1 MVDSSLA
8 KKISKGDQ
16 VAFKALFDQYHGKL
30 FELARYYSKSDQIA
44 EEVTNDVFVKIWNR
58 RSKLT
63 TVKQLESYL
72 YIATKNETLT
82 YLRDNKKDLALMSIN
97 QVELNL
103 KLQVQD
109 VERSFLSKELI
120 NALEESIKSLPE
132 KSGLVY
138 RMVKEDN
145 LSYKEV
151 AKVLDLSVKSVEKHM
166 GLAFK
171 RIRKDLSSY
180 LSCSDLDYKNVII
193 SLLLVL
199 CFSFF

>member
-1 MVDSSLA
+1 MVISELL
-8 KKISKGDQ
+8 KKISLGDQ
-16 VAFKALFDQYHGKL
+16 QAFRELFDLYHGKL

-44 EEVTNDVFVKIWNR
+44 EEVTNDVFVRIWNR

-63 TVKQLESYL
+63 TIKQLESYL

-97 QVELNL
+97 QVELSL

-109 VERSFLSKELI
+109 AEHTFLDAELLK
-120 NALEESIKSLPE
+120 ALEDSIKNLPE

-138 RMVKEDN
+138 RMIKEDN

-151 AKVLDLSVKSVEKHM
+151 ARVLDLSVKSIEKHM

-180 LSCSDLDYKNVII
+180 ISCADLDYKNVII
-193 SLLLVL
+193 SLLAIPVFTLI
-199 CFSFF
+199 

>member
-1 MVDSSLA
+1 MVISTLL
-8 KKISKGDQ
+8 KKISHGDQ
-16 VAFKALFDQYHGKL
+16 QAFRELFDLYHGKL
-30 FELARYYSKSDQIA
+30 FELARYYSKSDQVA
-44 EEVTNDVFVKIWNR
+44 EEVTNDVFIKIWKKRN
-58 RSKLT
+58 KLSAI
-63 TVKQLESYL
+63 KQIESYL
-72 YIATKNETLT
+72 FIATKNETLT

-109 VERSFLSKELI
+109 AEHSFLSKELLK
-120 NALEESIKSLPE
+120 ALEDSIKNLPE

-145 LSYKEV
+145 MSYKEV
-151 AKVLDLSVKSVEKHM
+151 ARVLDLSVKSVEKHM

-193 SLLLVL
+193 SLLTIL
-199 CFSFF
+199 SFTFF

>member
-1 MVDSSLA
+1 MVDSKLL
-8 KKISKGDQ
+8 KKIASGDQ
-16 VAFKALFDQYHGKL
+16 QAFRELFDLYHGKL
-30 FELARYYSKSDQIA
+30 FELARYYSKSDQVA
-44 EEVTNDVFVKIWNR
+44 EEVTNDVFIKIWKKRN
-58 RSKLT
+58 KLSAI
-63 TVKQLESYL
+63 KQLDSYL

-109 VERSFLSKELI
+109 AEHSFLSKELLKE
-120 NALEESIKSLPE
+120 LEDSIKNLPE

-151 AKVLDLSVKSVEKHM
+151 ARVLDLSVKSVEKHM

-193 SLLLVL
+193 SLLTIL
-199 CFSFF
+199 SFTFF

>member
-1 MVDSSLA
+1 MVNPKLIQNISL
-8 KKISKGDQ
+8 GDQ
-16 VAFKALFDQYHGKL
+16 QAFRELFDRYHGKL

-44 EEVTNDVFVKIWNR
+44 EEVTNDVFVKIWNK

-63 TVKQLESYL
+63 SIKQLESYL

-82 YLRDNKKDLALMSIN
+82 YLRDNKKELALMSIN

-109 VERSFLSKELI
+109 AEHSFLSKELVS
-120 NALEESIKSLPE
+120 ALEESIKNLPE

-151 AKVLDLSVKSVEKHM
+151 AKVLDLSVKSIEKHM

-171 RIRKDLSSY
+171 CIRKDLSNY

-193 SLLLVL
+193 SLLTIL
-199 CFSFF
+199 SFTFF

>member
-30 FELARYYSKSDQIA
+30 FELARFYSKSDQVA
-44 EEVTNDVFVKIWNR
+44 EEVTNDVFVKIWNK

-63 TVKQLESYL
+63 SIKQLESYL

-82 YLRDNKKDLALMSIN
+82 YLRNNKKELALMSIN
-97 QVELNL
+97 QVELSL

-109 VERSFLSKELI
+109 AEHTFLDSELLK
-120 NALEESIKSLPE
+120 ALEESIRNLPE

-151 AKVLDLSVKSVEKHM
+151 AKVLDLSVKSIEKHM
-166 GLAFK
+166 GLALK

-180 LSCSDLDYKNVII
+180 MSCADLDYKNVII
-193 SLLLVL
+193 SLLIILAFTL
-199 CFSFF
+199 F

>member
-1 MVDSSLA
+1 MVDSKLL
-8 KKISKGDQ
+8 KKIASGDQ
-16 VAFKALFDQYHGKL
+16 QAFRELFDLYHGKL
-30 FELARYYSKSDQIA
+30 FELARYYSKSDQVA
-44 EEVTNDVFVKIWNR
+44 EEVTNDVFIKIWKKRN
-58 RSKLT
+58 KLSAI
-63 TVKQLESYL
+63 KQLDSYL

-109 VERSFLSKELI
+109 AEHSFLSKELLK
-120 NALEESIKSLPE
+120 ALEDSIKNLPE

-145 LSYKEV
+145 MSYKEV
-151 AKVLDLSVKSVEKHM
+151 ARVLDLSVKSVEKHM

-193 SLLLVL
+193 SLLTIL
-199 CFSFF
+199 SFTFF

>member
-1 MVDSSLA
+1 MVDSKLL
-8 KKISKGDQ
+8 KKIASGDQ
-16 VAFKALFDQYHGKL
+16 QAFRELFDLYHGKL
-30 FELARYYSKSDQIA
+30 FELARYYSKSDQVA
-44 EEVTNDVFVKIWNR
+44 EEVTNDVFIKIWKKRN
-58 RSKLT
+58 KLST
-63 TVKQLESYL
+63 IKQIESYL
-72 YIATKNETLT
+72 FIATKNETLT

-109 VERSFLSKELI
+109 AEHSFLSKELLK
-120 NALEESIKSLPE
+120 ALEDSIKNLPE

-151 AKVLDLSVKSVEKHM
+151 ARVLDLSVKSVEKHM

-193 SLLLVL
+193 SLFTIL
-199 CFSFF
+199 SFTFF

>member
-1 MVDSSLA
+1 MVNQKLIQN
-8 KKISKGDQ
+8 ISRGDQ
-16 VAFKALFDQYHGKL
+16 QAFRELFDRYHGKL

-44 EEVTNDVFVKIWNR
+44 EEVTNDVFVKIWNK

-63 TVKQLESYL
+63 SIKQLESYL

-82 YLRDNKKDLALMSIN
+82 YLRDNKKELALMSIN

-109 VERSFLSKELI
+109 AEHSFLSKELVS
-120 NALEESIKSLPE
+120 ALEESIKNLPE

-151 AKVLDLSVKSVEKHM
+151 AKVLDLSVKSIEKHM

-171 RIRKDLSSY
+171 CIRKDLSSY

-193 SLLLVL
+193 SLLTIL
-199 CFSFF
+199 SFTFF

>member
-1 MVDSSLA
+1 MVDSKLL
-8 KKISKGDQ
+8 KKIASGDQ
-16 VAFKALFDQYHGKL
+16 QAFRELFDLYHGKL
-30 FELARYYSKSDQIA
+30 FELARYYSKSDQVA
-44 EEVTNDVFVKIWNR
+44 EEVTNDVFIKIWKKRN
-58 RSKLT
+58 KLSAI
-63 TVKQLESYL
+63 KQLDSYL

-109 VERSFLSKELI
+109 AEHSFLSKELLK
-120 NALEESIKSLPE
+120 ALEDSIKNLPE

-151 AKVLDLSVKSVEKHM
+151 ARVLDLSVKSVEKHM

-193 SLLLVL
+193 SLLTIL
-199 CFSFF
+199 SFTFF

>member
-1 MVDSSLA
+1 MVDLTLIQDVSR
-8 KKISKGDQ
+8 GNQ
-16 VAFKALFDQYHGKL
+16 QAFRKLFDLYHGKL

-63 TVKQLESYL
+63 TIKQLESYL

-97 QVELNL
+97 QVELSL

-109 VERSFLSKELI
+109 AEHTFLDAELLK
-120 NALEESIKSLPE
+120 ALEDSIKNLPE

-138 RMVKEDN
+138 RMIKEDN

-151 AKVLDLSVKSVEKHM
+151 ARVLDLSVKSIEKHM

-180 LSCSDLDYKNVII
+180 ISCADLDYKNVII
-193 SLLLVL
+193 SLLLIPVFTL
-199 CFSFF
+199 I